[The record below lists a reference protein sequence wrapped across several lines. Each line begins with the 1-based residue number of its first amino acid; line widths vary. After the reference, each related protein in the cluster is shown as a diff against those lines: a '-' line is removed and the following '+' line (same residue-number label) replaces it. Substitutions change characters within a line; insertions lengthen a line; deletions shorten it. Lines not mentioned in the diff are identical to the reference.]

1 MQSAKHES
9 TPANDPWTFVH
20 PLTSEDDDAM
30 AALRWAVAGMK
41 GKLEGISGRAP
52 LNSIIEGSKP
62 RKAILLRRTPSEGF
76 PAGGPSRRGPAKE
89 GQSFTCTAAGSIGE
103 QPKHSATWRATSP

>member
-41 GKLEGISGRAP
+41 GKLEG
-52 LNSIIEGSKP
+52 
-62 RKAILLRRTPSEGF
+62 
-76 PAGGPSRRGPAKE
+76 GPSRRGPAKE

-103 QPKHSATWRATSP
+103 QPKHSATWWATSP